1 MVPTSS
7 HPPTEGYLG
16 PESGP
21 TLTLPER
28 VFRLFTSPWEAFAR
42 PWPQNLWVLPLLFML
57 VVSTTQSIL
66 LRDLALETQIDRV
79 SGMDISQAQKDAILD
94 SIDSGSASATGLV
107 TQTLLGVVFSIA
119 LWYLLPALL
128 YLLGLSFGL
137 GARLRYAE
145 VLGVTMLTALLHG
158 LRELLR
164 LPIMLSNHT
173 LHVYTGPAALADPE
187 QRALLALLQRFDLFD
202 IYRIFLLTIG
212 FAAISG
218 LSAKRTLIPV
228 LSVWLLASVILV
240 GVYLSPLRGY
250 MP

>member
-7 HPPTEGYLG
+7 LRPTEGYLG
-16 PESGP
+16 PGSGP
-21 TLTLPER
+21 ALTLPER
-28 VFRLFTSPWEAFAR
+28 IFRLFTSPWEAFAR
-42 PWPQNLWVLPLLFML
+42 PWPRNIWIVPLLFML
-57 VVSTTQSIL
+57 VVSTTQSLL
-66 LRDLALETQIDRV
+66 LRDLALDAQVDRV

-94 SIDSGSASATGLV
+94 SIDSGSTSAAGLV
-107 TQTLLGVVFSIA
+107 IQTVLGVVFSIA

-128 YLLGLSFGL
+128 YMLGLSFGL

-145 VLGVTMLTALLHG
+145 ALGVTMLTALLHG
-158 LRELLR
+158 MRELIR
-164 LPIMLSNHT
+164 LPIMLINNT

-218 LSAKRTLIPV
+218 LSARRTLIPV
-228 LSVWLLASVILV
+228 LSVWLLASMIFV
-240 GVYLSPLRGY
+240 GAYLSPLRGY